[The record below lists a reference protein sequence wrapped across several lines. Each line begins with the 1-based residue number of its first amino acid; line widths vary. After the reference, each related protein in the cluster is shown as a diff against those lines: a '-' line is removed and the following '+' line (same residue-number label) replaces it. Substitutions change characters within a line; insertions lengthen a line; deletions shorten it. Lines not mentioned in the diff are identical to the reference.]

1 MTSCSWTQPTIANS
15 SARWAWTKI
24 ALFAKPLWMYLPSSF
39 APFYAFL
46 QSIIWFTYFIAV
58 MINIIEVKITTSL
71 AVSRLNWGKWH
82 FTLSD
87 SLWSEQIK
95 AGRLSRVLTLSRTSW
110 NQSKSEC
117 WVCPSHPASHV
128 TLWMSGGKFA
138 SRLNFKGRRFF
149 FLRGALLLLQ
159 GGTFFPDEKCQN

>member
-117 WVCPSHPASHV
+117 WVCPSV
-128 TLWMSGGKFA
+128 FA
-138 SRLNFKGRRFF
+138 HNVDKNVQPFLNI
-149 FLRGALLLLQ
+149 LQ
-159 GGTFFPDEKCQN
+159 IIKDRKLGYIPRDTPETPRQPQFSCEITFI